1 MKRPPRDNEDELIGA
16 YYNRACI
23 GIFSA
28 GAVALLVSWRLE
40 VAEMAGSLIF
50 VLLVLYRII
59 KPPLMRRFFPRTH
72 EEKVSFWMLLICL
85 IILYTVL
92 ILCARQR
99 HDELEKRELQ
109 QHTRQQQTP
118 YPPRTS
124 PPSSPPTQPR
134 QRRPEYPAP
143 TEQNPG
149 RQSLGRQSEN
159 DGRQSE
165 NNSRPRENNNSRPR
179 TSGSVPRAA

>member
-1 MKRPPRDNEDELIGA
+1 MLTRMKRPPRDNEDELIGA

-118 YPPRTS
+118 YPSPHIAPLVTPHAAPAAPPRI
-124 PPSSPPTQPR
+124 PR
-134 QRRPEYPAP
+134 PH
-143 TEQNPG
+143 
-149 RQSLGRQSEN
+149 
-159 DGRQSE
+159 
-165 NNSRPRENNNSRPR
+165 
-179 TSGSVPRAA
+179 